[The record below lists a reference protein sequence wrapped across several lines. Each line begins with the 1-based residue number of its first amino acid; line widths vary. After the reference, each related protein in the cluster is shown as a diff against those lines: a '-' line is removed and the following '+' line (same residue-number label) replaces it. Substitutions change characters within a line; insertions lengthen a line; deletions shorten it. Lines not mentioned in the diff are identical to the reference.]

1 MGSLSCVSQEPTSL
15 SRLTPTQPYI
25 MANKNEP
32 RNKEVVTGSATYEGE
47 TKDGMKH
54 GMGTLT
60 WDDGD
65 QYVGEFRFDEKTT
78 GTFRWKGGDT
88 YTGEW
93 KDSLMHGKGTYT
105 YKNNRR
111 YEGQWFAGYKQGF
124 GVFSWPNKDIYVGQ
138 FLKDMCNGVGIQS
151 YADGRIYKGHWSNNR
166 KHGYGTLRLAN
177 NEKIEGEWLSN
188 SLTAKAIHTEANGQR
203 FEEHYRDGIAEG
215 SRKPLKRTG
224 AEMEK
229 ALAATTPPAWM
240 PDDKASACFSCD
252 VQFSLFNRKH
262 HYRHCGHIFCNDCT
276 THRIVI
282 ERFNMPTEQRVCG
295 ECYLAIKTDIK
306 VDIPDFLVT
315 AAGSLADY

>member
-1 MGSLSCVSQEPTSL
+1 MGADFGMTDKGE
-15 SRLTPTQPYI
+15 
-25 MANKNEP
+25 A

-47 TKDGMKH
+47 TKEGMKH

-93 KDSLMHGKGTYT
+93 KNSLMHGKGTYT
-105 YKNNRR
+105 YKNGRR

-151 YADGRIYKGHWSNNR
+151 YADGRIYKGYWANNR

-177 NEKIEGEWLSN
+177 DEKIEGQWSTNRLIDR
-188 SLTAKAIHTEANGQR
+188 AIHTESNGER
-203 FEEHYRDGIAEG
+203 FEEFYRDGIAEG
-215 SRKPLKRTG
+215 ARKPLKRSGQTME
-224 AEMEK
+224 AALKATNPPDWVPDEK
-229 ALAATTPPAWM
+229 APNCY
-240 PDDKASACFSCD
+240 ACDNS
-252 VQFSLFNRKH
+252 FSLFNRKH
-262 HYRHCGHIFCNDCT
+262 HCRHCGLVFCNDCT

-282 ERFNMPTEQRVCG
+282 ERFNMATEQRVCA

-306 VDIPDFLVT
+306 VDIPEFLLT
-315 AAGSLADY
+315 AAGPLANY